1 MILPARPAKRR
12 NETRAITRPI
22 EAALNRLP
30 GVRVARNNTGALRD
44 ATGRLVVFG
53 LGTGSADLVGICQVR
68 IVRDELPGLVYAWD
82 IHRPGLTFGRA
93 FCLEVKLP
101 GKRPRPDQA
110 RWARV
115 VRSLGGFCCVVT
127 SVQGAIDAVARCRA
141 GASE

>member
-53 LGTGSADLVGICQVR
+53 LGVGSADLVGICLMPPR
-68 IVRDELPGLVYAWD
+68 YCCDSA
-82 IHRPGLTFGRA
+82 HGRV
-93 FCLEVKLP
+93 FCLEVKLA
-101 GKRPRPDQA
+101 GKKPRPDQA

-127 SVQGAIDAVARCRA
+127 SVDEAIAAVARCRA

>member
-12 NETRAITRPI
+12 NETRALTRPI

-53 LGTGSADLVGICQVR
+53 LGTGSADLVGIVR
-68 IVRDELPGLVYAWD
+68 MEGDDLRRLAAMYGLHG
-82 IHRPGLTFGRA
+82 IPPFGRVLA
-93 FCLEVKLP
+93 LEVKLP

-127 SVQGAIDAVARCRA
+127 SVDEAIAAVGRCRA